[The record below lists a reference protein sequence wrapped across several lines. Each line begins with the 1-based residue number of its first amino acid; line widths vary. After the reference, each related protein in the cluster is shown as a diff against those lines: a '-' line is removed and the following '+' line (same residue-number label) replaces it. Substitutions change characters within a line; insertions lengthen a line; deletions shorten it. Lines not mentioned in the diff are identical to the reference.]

1 MHSELEGARTFT
13 YKVVGDIKIEID
25 VFEPT
30 SRTATAFS
38 EGNDECKEQEIRV
51 LLLLYSGA

>member
-13 YKVVGDIKIEID
+13 YKVVRDIKIEID

-30 SRTATAFS
+30 SRTVTAFN
-38 EGNDECKEQEIRV
+38 EGNDECKEQDIRI
-51 LLLLYSGA
+51 LLFLHSGA